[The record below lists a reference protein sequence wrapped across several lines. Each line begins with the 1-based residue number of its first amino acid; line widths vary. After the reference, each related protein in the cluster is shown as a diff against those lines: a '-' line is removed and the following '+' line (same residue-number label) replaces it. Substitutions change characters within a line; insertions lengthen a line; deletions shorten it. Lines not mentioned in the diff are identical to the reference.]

1 MNTNNIA
8 LCAKRLKMG
17 VTRSQAQGFAINN
30 FYDVLKIQSVLFIS
44 FGNKKYRSPVYSFSL
59 SKGCL
64 LMHTEYVHSKTK
76 DACPIKVTTY
86 LLGRI

>member
-30 FYDVLKIQSVLFIS
+30 FYDVLKIQSALFFHLAIKS
-44 FGNKKYRSPVYSFSL
+44 IDDL
-59 SKGCL
+59 SITF
-64 LMHTEYVHSKTK
+64 H
-76 DACPIKVTTY
+76 
-86 LLGRI
+86 